1 MLIPAIDLMGGRIVQ
16 LVQGETKALEYDDF
30 EPWIQRFSKYPL
42 VQIIDLDAAKRVG
55 SNREQVRMLLGRLPC
70 QVGGGVHDAETAKQL
85 LADGAR
91 RVILGS
97 SLLSNGSVNVQF
109 ARRLAEEL
117 GSERLVFAIDSRAGK
132 VAVKGWQQRTAV
144 SPYDMIR
151 LLEPYC
157 TAFLYTHIDTEG
169 TMSGLP
175 MDVARS
181 LRTATERKLILAGGI
196 RTAEE
201 IATLDKMG
209 IDAVAGMAVYT
220 GRIPA

>member
-1 MLIPAIDLMGGRIVQ
+1 MLIPAIDLMGGKIVQ

-30 EPWIQRFSKYPL
+30 EPWIQRFSKYPV

-55 SNREQVRMLLGRLPC
+55 NNRQQVRMLLDRLPC
-70 QVGGGVHDAETAKQL
+70 QVGGGVRDAATAKQL
-85 LADGAR
+85 LDDGAL

-97 SLLSNGSVNVQF
+97 SLLKDGAVNVEF
-109 ARRLAEEL
+109 AKSLAEEL
-117 GSERLVFAIDSRAGK
+117 GSERLVFAIDSRGGK
-132 VAVKGWQQRTAV
+132 VAVKGWQERTAI

-157 TAFLYTHIDTEG
+157 GAFLYTHIDTEG

-181 LRTATERKLILAGGI
+181 LREATERKLVLAGGI
-196 RTAEE
+196 KTAEE
-201 IATLDKMG
+201 IDALDKMG

-220 GRIPA
+220 GKIPA